1 MKKRVFLIGVCI
13 VAFQAPAFGDPV
25 DASVSDLSRRMS
37 QLEAQVLKLNGRL
50 EEMTHAL
57 RQAEKKV
64 TQVESDVVQQNVNRS
79 TAESGLSSFST
90 FSEAPSSALDA
101 PLVSETNSEKEPETI
116 TAEIALPAGGAQE
129 LYSQAQTF
137 LTRGDYGAAER
148 SLIDFLGRFENDPLR
163 LNAQYW
169 LGEAY
174 FVRGSYEKAAVSFGE
189 AYQTYL
195 AYKKEQGK
203 KVMDAQRIA
212 KAPHALAKLALSFKG
227 LKRTEDVQRTISQFD
242 REFPIAPKT
251 VYRLTE
257 QACKGLECTRS
268 TVG

>member
-1 MKKRVFLIGVCI
+1 MKKGLLFIGVFAVSLHI
-13 VAFQAPAFGDPV
+13 STFGYAT

-50 EEMTHAL
+50 EEVTHAL

-64 TQVESDVVQQNVNRS
+64 TQVESDAVHRNVSHS
-79 TAESGLSSFST
+79 TAEPSLSPFST
-90 FSEAPSSALDA
+90 FSEEPSSNAEA
-101 PLVSETNSEKEPETI
+101 SLVSG
-116 TAEIALPAGGAQE
+116 GGAAEEPALAAEAVLPNGNAQD

-148 SLIDFLGRFENDPLR
+148 SLVDFLERFKEDPLR

-174 FVRGSYEKAAVSFGE
+174 FVRGEYEKSAVSFGE

-195 AYKKEQGK
+195 AYKKEQGSK
-203 KVMDAQRIA
+203 AMDAQRIA
-212 KAPHALAKLALSFKG
+212 KAPHTLAKLALSFKG
-227 LKRTEDVQRTISQFD
+227 LNRPEDVKRTIAQFD
-242 REFPIAPKT
+242 KEFPIAPKT

-257 QACKGLECTRS
+257 RACKGVDCTRS
-268 TVG
+268 AVG